1 MINQHHIQAKDL
13 YRVPNNYN
21 GDVFSLRDANTNTIN
36 DLDSAG
42 YARIEDIDFTAFT
55 ADELQ
60 GLSNNIE
67 LLGKGK
73 KIWVATDTTNTWSI
87 RRIDEQNST
96 ITGVQSTGNG
106 YLIYTTDKK
115 SWIS

>member
-1 MINQHHIQAKDL
+1 MN
-13 YRVPNNYN
+13 
-21 GDVFSLRDANTNTIN
+21 
-36 DLDSAG
+36 
-42 YARIEDIDFTAFT
+42 
-55 ADELQ
+55 Q

-106 YLIYTTDKK
+106 YLIYTTDKNHGLVK
-115 SWIS
+115 DDFVVIRAPNPIGKVVKIFEVRSQYFYCNRCYY